1 WLRKVEGKTS
11 AATNFGVELRYA
23 SASEAQHNGNIG
35 EMLWL
40 KDGAWNGY
48 RLKYDGVN
56 RLTEALNTDAANG
69 IWEKVTEYDKNG
81 NLKKLQRGKAGETW
95 DNLEYL
101 LSDNRLTSIN
111 DAGNANGVKNGSS
124 AYAYDDGGNLTSDGN
139 KGATIAY
146 NRLNLPRSVSIGGK
160 TLGYSYDGNGT
171 KLRMANG
178 AVNTKYAGL
187 FEYDESNYLTRIT
200 TEEGQIAVTGNGN
213 TYTPNYYLKDHLGNV
228 RAVINK
234 EGTILQETEYF
245 PFGLAV
251 PRTGT
256 DAVNKYQY
264 NGKEKQ
270 PETGYLDYGARM
282 YDPSIARWMV
292 VDPLAELMP
301 SWSPYNYTFNNP
313 IKYID
318 RDGTIPDIVI
328 QGANNSSVTVT
339 TDLVNLTVNA
349 SSLGVDFGGNYT
361 LGGRDVLQAAVD
373 IGGVFDPTPTL
384 DIIGATMS
392 AESGD
397 YWGAGA
403 SVLGAAVPVIGDVAK
418 TGKIVKGV
426 ETITEAIKTA
436 DNAKALLKQGRAG
449 KPERLAE
456 LATDTKLGKADKGW
470 IKSEM
475 NQIERGNRKTIRN
488 PPGKDL
494 AHERGREAAK
504 GYSYKNSHLQDR
516 DLHRRQHKYDDK
528 GRKNRERPLD

>member
-23 SASEAQHNGNIG
+23 NASEAQHNGNIG

-81 NLKKLQRGKAGETW
+81 NLKKLQRGKAAETW
-95 DNLEYL
+95 DNLEYF

-160 TLGYSYDGNGT
+160 TLGYYYDGNGN

-187 FEYDESNYLTRIT
+187 FEYDESNYLTRIA

-251 PRTGT
+251 PKTGN
-256 DAVNKYQY
+256 DAVNKYQFL
-264 NGKEKQ
+264 NREKQ
-270 PETGYLDYGARM
+270 PETGYMDLMRRF
-282 YDPSIARWMV
+282 YDPTIGRFMQ
-292 VDPLAELMP
+292 VDPVTETQE
-301 SWSPYNYTFNNP
+301 NYSVYQYGWNNP
-313 IKYID
+313 ILRSD
-318 RDGTIPDIVI
+318 PNGDCPGCPPSSGEMVVADDGRLARGIVESFKSTAAGLWNLVRHPIESAKAIGNAVMHPVETGQRIAEGVKQDFKNDPVVASGKVLGNMGQAVLPAGMIGKSSKVTNSVPSKLARVIPVEAGDVKTLGAPGSADVFVTAAQDIKGLGSAEISKKLTIPPSTSGFQIYEFATP
-328 QGANNSSVTVT
+328 QGI
-339 TDLVNLTVNA
+339 A
-349 SSLGVDFGGNYT
+349 SPINRSNPGFVG
-361 LGGRDVLQAAVD
+361 GGRTAGGAREFVIPNQNVPKDAV
-373 IGGVFDPTPTL
+373 
-384 DIIGATMS
+384 
-392 AESGD
+392 
-397 YWGAGA
+397 
-403 SVLGAAVPVIGDVAK
+403 K
-418 TGKIVKGV
+418 RIV
-426 ETITEAIKTA
+426 E
-436 DNAKALLKQGRAG
+436 
-449 KPERLAE
+449 
-456 LATDTKLGKADKGW
+456 
-470 IKSEM
+470 
-475 NQIERGNRKTIRN
+475 
-488 PPGKDL
+488 
-494 AHERGREAAK
+494 
-504 GYSYKNSHLQDR
+504 
-516 DLHRRQHKYDDK
+516 
-528 GRKNRERPLD
+528 